1 MNNLLKFDPEP
12 FDFEASALG
21 LEFSEHESEQEEEFE
36 SRRGGGRGFRGA
48 ASRSPSFPRGTRAS
62 YHGST
67 PAGGQPQWHGGQQVS
82 GRQQRQGQQGWPG
95 GQQGRQQGPGYQQ
108 GRAYQQ
114 WPGRQPRTPRPWWYG
129 GPGNYRWPYYAAGSV
144 GLGAPLADGVSE
156 HVRWVQTCLNGF
168 LGLSITADGVMTEQT
183 RAAIRTFQERRGLT
197 INGLLGPETEAAL
210 RDSCAAAGVAAPPPG
225 LPPGP
230 PPGPPS
236 GPPPG
241 PSAGPPDMGP
251 GPMPPGQDGPP
262 PPPDQLAGEIG
273 PWGEAP
279 WRQAPWGQAEVTT
292 GAPVMNGSLVAR
304 VVATAQR
311 ELARWNNGAIK
322 ETDPR
327 NLEALRDYWK
337 TGTGVNY
344 TTAQLASPKF
354 QASHP
359 WSAAFISW
367 VMRKAGA
374 GNDFKY
380 SASHSVYTA
389 AAKEN
394 RLHGNNNPFKA
405 YRTNEIST
413 RVGDLVCKARAGS
426 GATYDTIRPGM
437 TTHCDVVVAVQP
449 DGLEV
454 VGGNV
459 SNSVSRGRVRVD
471 AAGHLTDPNYFAV
484 IRIDAKQP
492 AVPDISPPG
501 PDMPPPGIVPPSTT
515 SGLEVSDQVGKSLA
529 CIRAAQLKGRPVRF
543 VVRYLRDLTA
553 AEARQISNA
562 GLMIVSCWELGKPT
576 KRAYFTR
583 AQGRLDGSRAFAKA
597 KAVNQPANTPIYFAV
612 DYDAYATDDKA
623 AVLDYLEGIRDAYKT
638 YATGN
643 ATPYAIGVYGSGCVL
658 SLAKRQGVAT
668 CFWQAYAPG
677 WCDNRKLWPG
687 VNLHT
692 FALDTP
698 PICGGRLGRVEG
710 WGNEGG
716 WSLRPSTPGPV
727 PGPTPGSGPM
737 PTVPIP
743 PLPQPPGPIAGAPK
757 LLKREAVPPGTTL
770 YLEINLKIKD
780 KFGIVAPP
788 MTGVFIPD
796 RYTPEGPVDVVLY
809 LHGHKG
815 GEMRK
820 LGIDQYWN
828 SKRFAY
834 GALREHFNNSGRAAV
849 FVAPSLGS
857 RSEAGQ
863 LLEPRGLDTF
873 IAQVLAGMRANGV
886 GGPSLRLGNLILAC
900 HSGGG
905 LPMRKLSGAT
915 GAAVANL
922 RECWGFDCTYNGGD
936 DTYWAGWA
944 RKKPGGKCYF
954 YYIRGSQTARLS
966 ERLRDMR
973 VANAIVV
980 PSKEARHNYV
990 PITYWTER
998 LRGADFL
1005 KAQSG
1010 GSPGSTPVPTPTPGP
1025 GPLPETEPSDLK
1037 SLTRPKFIA
1046 FVGRHAREAM
1056 TATGVPASVTVAQ
1069 AILESGCGKHTIG
1082 EAKNLFGIK
1091 GRGPAGSVRAP
1102 KREFLNGKWV
1112 TVDAN
1117 FAKYDSFAQSVTE
1130 HARFLLKNKRYAP
1143 AFRAKGDA
1151 DAFAREIHKAGYVT
1165 APNYAASLIALM
1177 KKYDLYRFDR

>member
-1 MNNLLKFDPEP
+1 
-12 FDFEASALG
+12 
-21 LEFSEHESEQEEEFE
+21 
-36 SRRGGGRGFRGA
+36 
-48 ASRSPSFPRGTRAS
+48 
-62 YHGST
+62 
-67 PAGGQPQWHGGQQVS
+67 
-82 GRQQRQGQQGWPG
+82 
-95 GQQGRQQGPGYQQ
+95 
-108 GRAYQQ
+108 
-114 WPGRQPRTPRPWWYG
+114 
-129 GPGNYRWPYYAAGSV
+129 V

-210 RDSCAAAGVAAPPPG
+210 RDSCAAAGAAAPPPG

-273 PWGEAP
+273 PWGQAP
-279 WRQAPWGQAEVTT
+279 WRQAPWRQAPWRQAEVTT
-292 GAPVMNGSLVAR
+292 RAPVMNGSLAAR

-394 RLHGNNNPFKA
+394 RLRGNNNPFKA

-492 AVPDISPPG
+492 AIPDISPPG

-638 YATGN
+638 DATGN

-668 CFWQAYAPG
+668 
-677 WCDNRKLWPG
+677 
-687 VNLHT
+687 
-692 FALDTP
+692 
-698 PICGGRLGRVEG
+698 
-710 WGNEGG
+710 
-716 WSLRPSTPGPV
+716 
-727 PGPTPGSGPM
+727 
-737 PTVPIP
+737 
-743 PLPQPPGPIAGAPK
+743 
-757 LLKREAVPPGTTL
+757 
-770 YLEINLKIKD
+770 
-780 KFGIVAPP
+780 
-788 MTGVFIPD
+788 
-796 RYTPEGPVDVVLY
+796 
-809 LHGHKG
+809 
-815 GEMRK
+815 
-820 LGIDQYWN
+820 
-828 SKRFAY
+828 
-834 GALREHFNNSGRAAV
+834 
-849 FVAPSLGS
+849 
-857 RSEAGQ
+857 
-863 LLEPRGLDTF
+863 
-873 IAQVLAGMRANGV
+873 
-886 GGPSLRLGNLILAC
+886 
-900 HSGGG
+900 
-905 LPMRKLSGAT
+905 
-915 GAAVANL
+915 
-922 RECWGFDCTYNGGD
+922 
-936 DTYWAGWA
+936 
-944 RKKPGGKCYF
+944 
-954 YYIRGSQTARLS
+954 
-966 ERLRDMR
+966 
-973 VANAIVV
+973 
-980 PSKEARHNYV
+980 
-990 PITYWTER
+990 
-998 LRGADFL
+998 
-1005 KAQSG
+1005 
-1010 GSPGSTPVPTPTPGP
+1010 
-1025 GPLPETEPSDLK
+1025 
-1037 SLTRPKFIA
+1037 
-1046 FVGRHAREAM
+1046 
-1056 TATGVPASVTVAQ
+1056 
-1069 AILESGCGKHTIG
+1069 
-1082 EAKNLFGIK
+1082 
-1091 GRGPAGSVRAP
+1091 
-1102 KREFLNGKWV
+1102 
-1112 TVDAN
+1112 
-1117 FAKYDSFAQSVTE
+1117 
-1130 HARFLLKNKRYAP
+1130 
-1143 AFRAKGDA
+1143 
-1151 DAFAREIHKAGYVT
+1151 
-1165 APNYAASLIALM
+1165 
-1177 KKYDLYRFDR
+1177 